1 MGFYKKTILLK
12 NTKGDSGMCLLAIER
27 TNSGVFAT
35 IKSYDLKETQN
46 MVLGLSLN
54 GEAVTRQN
62 ILFSNGDSY
71 TFKLPNDFDIDGKI
85 GAVLVDK
92 GEKVVPIVW
101 GSNNSKST
109 YKDDIINMFKEKTA
123 TQSTEIPRSVRA
135 EERSLPP
142 LEKQYPP
149 QTVIEYTE
157 PETEKTSDNSI
168 LYETT
173 PEEIEKLIDDNM
185 DDDDDFYSLIKD
197 QLDDLF
203 ARFPH
208 NTTLELLVENSKWV
222 TIDFDGVDRS
232 YVVGLLYDDNGNLTY
247 IAYGVPGNNGIKPPS
262 QIADYS
268 QWLPL
273 DPDLPNGEGYWVMF
287 QDSTTGDSV
296 ILKA

>member
-12 NTKGDSGMCLLAIER
+12 NAKGDSGMALLSIER

-54 GEAVTRQN
+54 GDAVARQN

-71 TFKLPNDFDIDGKI
+71 TFKLPNDFDINGKI

-92 GEKVVPIVW
+92 GDKVIPIVW
-101 GSNNSKST
+101 GSNSGRAT
-109 YKDDIINMFKEKTA
+109 YKEDIIKMFDDQPTISKA
-123 TQSTEIPRSVRA
+123 NDQSTTIKTVEKDALQSQTSEPSIVPEKNTDNNA
-135 EERSLPP
+135 SLF
-142 LEKQYPP
+142 E
-149 QTVIEYTE
+149 
-157 PETEKTSDNSI
+157 S
-168 LYETT
+168 T
-173 PEEIEKLIDDNM
+173 PEEIEQLIDENI
-185 DDDDDFYSLIKD
+185 DDDGDFYSLIKD

-203 ARFPH
+203 SRFPH

-222 TIDFDGVDRS
+222 TIDFDGVEKS
-232 YVVGLLYDDNGNLTY
+232 YVVGLLYDDNGNLNY
-247 IAYGVPGNNGIKPPS
+247 IAYGVPGSSEIRPPS

-273 DPDLPNGEGYWVMF
+273 DPNSPEGEGYWVMF
-287 QDSTTGDSV
+287 QNSSTGDSV
-296 ILKA
+296 RLKA

>member
-12 NTKGDSGMCLLAIER
+12 NAKGDSGMALLSIER

-54 GEAVTRQN
+54 GEAVARQN

-92 GEKVVPIVW
+92 GDKVVPIVW
-101 GSNNSKST
+101 GSNSGRAT
-109 YKDDIINMFKEKTA
+109 YKEDIIKIFDDQPTISKAND
-123 TQSTEIPRSVRA
+123 QSTTIKTVEKDTLQSQASEPSIVPEKNTDNNA
-135 EERSLPP
+135 SLF
-142 LEKQYPP
+142 E
-149 QTVIEYTE
+149 
-157 PETEKTSDNSI
+157 S
-168 LYETT
+168 T
-173 PEEIEKLIDDNM
+173 PEEIEQLIDENM
-185 DDDDDFYSLIKD
+185 DDDGDFYSLIKD

-222 TIDFDGVDRS
+222 TIDFDGVEKS
-232 YVVGLLYDDNGNLTY
+232 YVVGLLYDDNGNLNY
-247 IAYGVPGNNGIKPPS
+247 IAYGVPGSSEIRPPS

-273 DPDLPNGEGYWVMF
+273 DPNSPEGEGYWVMF
-287 QDSTTGDSV
+287 QDSSTGDSV
-296 ILKA
+296 RLKA